1 MRYPLLK
8 GKRPNSTSDI
18 IFGNEKSRTGPE
30 KKRKEGQKYIIIEK
44 IQTHCNPMAISHISG
59 KADVSNK
66 LDINVT
72 NFAKLE
78 CLRQNI
84 WECTTVRI
92 LGRVR

>member
-18 IFGNEKSRTGPE
+18 IFGNDNSRTGPQKIRRSE
-30 KKRKEGQKYIIIEK
+30 IHNYRKNTKTLQSYGDLA
-44 IQTHCNPMAISHISG
+44 HVG

-92 LGRVR
+92 LGRLR